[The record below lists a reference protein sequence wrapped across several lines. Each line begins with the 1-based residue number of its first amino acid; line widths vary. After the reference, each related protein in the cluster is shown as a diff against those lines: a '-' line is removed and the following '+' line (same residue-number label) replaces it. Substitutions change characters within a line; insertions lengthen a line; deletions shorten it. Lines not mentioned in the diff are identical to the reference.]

1 MSLSIQFADLST
13 AMLRMLPAETSHRV
27 GMFALQKGLHQYLP
41 SMNLQRF
48 YRRMSSTVPGIGNL
62 RHPIGLAAGFD
73 KNAECPQAFVDLGF
87 SFVEVG
93 TVTLSPQLG
102 NSKPRMFRL
111 KEQRAIINRMGFNN
125 HGSVALQD
133 RLGDLRWAFDQ
144 TPLGVNIGRGKLTAN
159 EAAHSE
165 YQELISLFLE
175 KSSYMVIN
183 ISSPNTPN
191 LRELATP
198 EFLQLLVSELSPT
211 QISKIWL
218 KFDPDLEKKHF
229 QSLIAKATELNY
241 GGIILTNT
249 HRVQQPHQGGLSGHP
264 ITTMSNLFL
273 QWAYE
278 VHGGK
283 LPMVGVGGILSGRD
297 IFEKIKLGASCVQ
310 IYSALV
316 YRGPYVVYK
325 LLTELQE
332 EMDLVGAVHLDEVRG
347 TYY

>member
-1 MSLSIQFADLST
+1 MSLSIKIADLST
-13 AMLRMLPAETSHRV
+13 AMLRMLPAEMSHRV
-27 GMFALQKGLHQYLP
+27 GMMALQKGMHQMLP
-41 SMNLQRF
+41 AMNLQRF
-48 YRRMSSTVPGIGNL
+48 YRRMSSNVPGLGNL

-93 TVTLSPQLG
+93 TVTLSPQIG
-102 NSKPRMFRL
+102 NPKPRLFRL

-125 HGSVALQD
+125 HGSKELQN
-133 RLGDLRWAFDQ
+133 RLSDLRWAFDQ
-144 TPLGVNIGRGKLTAN
+144 TPLGVNIGRGKQTAN
-159 EAAHSE
+159 EFAHQE
-165 YQELISLFLE
+165 YRDLLELFLD

-198 EFLQLLVSELSPT
+198 KFLQLLVSELSPT
-211 QISKIWL
+211 QIGKIWL
-218 KFDPDLEKKHF
+218 KFDPDLPKKHF
-229 QSLIAKATELNY
+229 QSLVEKATELNF

-249 HRVQQPHQGGLSGHP
+249 HRVEQPYQGGLSGHP
-264 ITTMSNLFL
+264 VTTMSNLFL

-278 VHGGK
+278 VHSGK

-310 IYSALV
+310 VYSALV
-316 YRGPYVVYK
+316 YRGPYTVFK

-347 TYY
+347 SYY